1 MNLIRTRYGNVTN
14 LQWAVSPRR
23 KRFCVQI
30 ACEAWR
36 SSSGSRSHFAKFVST
51 ILQRARTHTI
61 QITLKHVDF
70 TLAGG
75 QCTANFMPVVCFVI
89 AQKMEHLLASHSAPY
104 RSFWCFDKMQMQ
116 VKAHSFRMW
125 AACDCC
131 DIVAHTRIIYNWRI
145 SKSRQ
150 LSWQRIISSLGFW
163 AH

>member
-1 MNLIRTRYGNVTN
+1 MGR
-14 LQWAVSPRR
+14 VSSAQTVLCTDCMWSVAQQQRQPLALC
-23 KRFCVQI
+23 KICFDDS
-30 ACEAWR
+30 AA
-36 SSSGSRSHFAKFVST
+36 
-51 ILQRARTHTI
+51 RARTHTI